1 MSNVAQTRGNVNFA
15 GRARAIGDSQDEAR
29 HGWLFLRKPRRLWK
43 DVYVEVPV
51 PLYGHEPEKT

>member
-1 MSNVAQTRGNVNFA
+1 MAQTRGNVKFA
-15 GRARAIGDSQDEAR
+15 GRARVVGDSQDEAC
-29 HGWLFLRKPRRLWK
+29 HGWLFLSKPRRLRK